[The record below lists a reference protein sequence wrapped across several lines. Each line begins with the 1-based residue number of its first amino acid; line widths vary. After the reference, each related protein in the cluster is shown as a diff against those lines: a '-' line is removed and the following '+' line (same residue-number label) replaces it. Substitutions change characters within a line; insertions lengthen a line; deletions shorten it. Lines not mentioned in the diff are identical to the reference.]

1 MCAQLF
7 VPKLIRFFVQ
17 VKKVRFE
24 VRRKGSVVCSAFRD
38 FVENEEI
45 KHFYC
50 KDDVGEFIKVRFE
63 CRRRESVSE
72 GVPD

>member
-7 VPKLIRFFVQ
+7 VPKLNRFFVQ

-24 VRRKGSVVCSAFRD
+24 VRREGSVVCIAFRD

-45 KHFYC
+45 KYFYC
-50 KDDVGEFIKVRFE
+50 RDDVGDFIKVRFE
-63 CRRRESVSE
+63 GRR
-72 GVPD
+72 